1 MKTLTLTCLLL
12 ALAHSVQANPNVPTP
27 EVSRAEPEV
36 FRGETATEAVT
47 LRLPVLPP
55 VAARG
60 SSTRSAALTSNAVS
74 LPALQADEIQLLQ
87 NTQGVKAYRVGVGR
101 ELPTNVSQAIDL
113 NTWQWTTVSGGKVA
127 HFSVTSSG
135 AMRVRAQVQ
144 LGTFPAGAELRFY
157 APAKPD
163 QVFGPYTDAHSL
175 SWSPT
180 VEGDTLGM
188 EVFLPTGVTPQQVEL
203 ALPQLSHLVVD
214 PASSQL
220 KNSIFKEDYA
230 SCQQDI
236 ACASPA
242 WQETGKAVA
251 RYVFTDTNGLSYMCS
266 GTVLADNDVYTQ
278 IPYFFTAAHCVNN
291 QQAASTMDMFWLYAN
306 TTCGGTNNSF
316 TQTIGGAQL
325 LMSKTALDTTFVR
338 LNKNPPAGVLM
349 SGWTN
354 TPLSKNQAVTGI
366 HHGLGSPK
374 KYAMGNFQWRIRIE
388 ALNDGGYSVMPDDN
402 GDFSNVLWHT
412 GITAPGSS
420 GSGIWV
426 EQGGKHYLNGSLL
439 GGSSSCTSPDA
450 PDEYSRFERTWP
462 FISHWLGAS
471 GTPPSLRLRH
481 ATIPATV
488 LVEGVIVARYLQGV
502 RGAALV
508 EGVTSHTLNLTTL
521 ETQLAAVQ
529 QVMDIDADGQQQADK
544 DARLLMRYL
553 LGLRNAALIQGINLS
568 SSGRKTAGSITTYI
582 ESILN
587 PVQ

>member
-1 MKTLTLTCLLL
+1 MMKTLTLTCLLL
-12 ALAHSVQANPNVPTP
+12 ALAHGVQANPNAPVP

-36 FRGETATEAVT
+36 FHGETATESVA
-47 LRLPVLPP
+47 LRLPVLPQT
-55 VAARG
+55 AARG
-60 SSTRSAALTSNAVS
+60 ATTRSSTVTANAVS
-74 LPALQADEIQLLQ
+74 LPALQEAELQLLQ
-87 NTQGVKAYRVGVGR
+87 NGQGAKAYRVGVGR
-101 ELPTNVSQAIDL
+101 DLPSSVSQPIDL
-113 NTWQWTTVSGGKVA
+113 NAWQWTAVNGGKVA

-135 AMRVRAQVQ
+135 AVRVRAQVQ
-144 LGTFPAGAELRFY
+144 IGNFPAGAELRFY
-157 APAKPD
+157 SPANPD
-163 QVFGPYTDAHSL
+163 RVFGPYIEANSL

-180 VEGDTLGM
+180 LEGDTLGM

-220 KNSIFKEDYA
+220 KNSVFKGEYA

-251 RYVFTDTNGLSYMCS
+251 RYIFTETNGLSYLCS

-278 IPYFFTAAHCVNN
+278 VPYFFTAAHCVNN

-316 TQTIGGAQL
+316 TQTSGGAEL

-338 LNKNPPAGVLM
+338 LNKPPPAGVLM
-349 SGWTN
+349 SGWT
-354 TPLSKNQAVTGI
+354 TAPLGDNQAVTGI

-374 KYAMGNFQWRIRIE
+374 KYAMGNFQWHLHIE
-388 ALNDGGYSVMPDDN
+388 AINGGYSTTPDDN
-402 GDFSNVLWHT
+402 GDFSSISWHT

-420 GSGIWV
+420 GSGIWM

-439 GGSSSCTSPDA
+439 GGSSDCTNPDA
-450 PDEYSRFERTWP
+450 PDEYTRFERTWP
-462 FISHWLGAS
+462 FISSWLGAT
-471 GTPPSLRLRH
+471 GKPPSLRLRN
-481 ATIPATV
+481 ANIPATA

-508 EGVTSHTLNLTTL
+508 EGVTSYTLNLPAL

-529 QVMDIDADGQQQADK
+529 QVMDIDADGRQQADK
-544 DARLLMRYL
+544 DAVLFMRYL
-553 LGLRNAALIQGINLS
+553 LGLRNAALIQGVDLS
-568 SSGRKTAGSITTYI
+568 TSGRKTASGITTYL

-587 PVQ
+587 SV